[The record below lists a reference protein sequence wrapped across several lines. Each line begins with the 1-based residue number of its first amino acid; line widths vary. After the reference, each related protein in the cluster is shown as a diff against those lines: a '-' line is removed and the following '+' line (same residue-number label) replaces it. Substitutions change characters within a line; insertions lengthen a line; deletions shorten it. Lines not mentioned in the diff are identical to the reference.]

1 MMRVIAVDPGYD
13 RLGVALLEG
22 SAVQQKLLHSEL
34 VETNRK
40 DTHERRLVQIA
51 ESLCRLCETYSPS
64 HLAIETLIFA
74 QNKTSALGV
83 AEARGVVLL
92 EAGKRLLPVIE
103 LSPQAVKIAVT
114 GYGKSDKQAVHKMVS
129 RLIPLPNRKMID
141 DEVDAIALGVAALAG
156 QSTP

>member
-1 MMRVIAVDPGYD
+1 MMRVIAIDPGYD

-40 DTHERRLVQIA
+40 DAHEQRLVQIA
-51 ESLCRLCETYSPS
+51 ETLYRLCETYTPT

-92 EAGKRLLPVIE
+92 EAGRRNLSVIE
-103 LSPQAVKIAVT
+103 ISPQAVKIAVT

-129 RLIPLPNRKMID
+129 RLIPLPNRKIID
-141 DEVDAIALGVAALAG
+141 DEIDAIALGIAALAG